1 MIPCNG
7 NVQHFSFIQTNIS
20 LPNILTLISQMSLNE
35 IEQVKNK
42 IVEKELYFKT
52 FKKDKIEDVM
62 SDFQKED
69 YSDDFLKDL
78 EDGLKK
84 SSVYNDD

>member
-1 MIPCNG
+1 MQLA
-7 NVQHFSFIQTNIS
+7 VNIS

-62 SDFQKED
+62 SDFQKNIIQMT
-69 YSDDFLKDL
+69 F
-78 EDGLKK
+78 
-84 SSVYNDD
+84 

>member
-1 MIPCNG
+1 MQLA
-7 NVQHFSFIQTNIS
+7 VNIS

-35 IEQVKNK
+35 IEQVKK
-42 IVEKELYFKT
+42 KLVEKELYFKT
-52 FKKDKIEDVM
+52 FKKDKLENVIN
-62 SDFQKED
+62 DFQKED

-84 SSVYNDD
+84 SSVYNED

>member
-1 MIPCNG
+1 MQLA
-7 NVQHFSFIQTNIS
+7 VNIS

-62 SDFQKED
+62 SDFKKED

>member
-1 MIPCNG
+1 MQLA
-7 NVQHFSFIQTNIS
+7 VNIS

-42 IVEKELYFKT
+42 IVEKDLYFKT
-52 FKKDKIEDVM
+52 FKKDNIENVM

-69 YSDDFLKDL
+69 YSDNFLKDL

-84 SSVYNDD
+84 SSVYNDN

>member
-1 MIPCNG
+1 MQLA
-7 NVQHFSFIQTNIS
+7 VNIS

-42 IVEKELYFKT
+42 IVEKELYFRT
-52 FKKDKIEDVM
+52 FKKDKIENVM
-62 SDFQKED
+62 CDFQKED

-84 SSVYNDD
+84 SSVYNED

>member
-1 MIPCNG
+1 MQLA
-7 NVQHFSFIQTNIS
+7 VDIS

-35 IEQVKNK
+35 IEEVKNK

-52 FKKDKIEDVM
+52 FKKDKLEDIV

-69 YSDDFLKDL
+69 YSDDFLKEL

>member
-1 MIPCNG
+1 MEKIMQLA
-7 NVQHFSFIQTNIS
+7 VNIS
-20 LPNILTLISQMSLNE
+20 LPNILTLISQMTLNE

-69 YSDDFLKDL
+69 YSDNFLKDL

>member
-1 MIPCNG
+1 MQLA
-7 NVQHFSFIQTNIS
+7 VNIS

-35 IEQVKNK
+35 IEEVKNK

-52 FKKDKIEDVM
+52 FKKDKIENII

-69 YSDDFLKDL
+69 YSDNFLKDL

-84 SSVYNDD
+84 SSVYNED

>member
-1 MIPCNG
+1 MQLA
-7 NVQHFSFIQTNIS
+7 VDIS
-20 LPNILTLISQMSLNE
+20 LSNILTLISQMSLNE

-62 SDFQKED
+62 SDFQKEN
-69 YSDDFLKDL
+69 YSDDFLKEL